1 MKLLVVA
8 VALLVVCVNA
18 DEQCSELEKV
28 KVKHQ
33 WYEAYGT
40 GHARLLLGLRVW
52 NKCVRVLLLLC
63 SLLSSLLSCCPTR
76 EVFCFTRVLFFAIQ
90 THTF

>member
-8 VALLVVCVNA
+8 AALLVVCVSA

-52 NKCVRVLLLLC
+52 NKCVHVLRFHRSLLLL
-63 SLLSSLLSCCPTR
+63 
-76 EVFCFTRVLFFAIQ
+76 FFNAHWYFIPRGLEICKV
-90 THTF
+90 